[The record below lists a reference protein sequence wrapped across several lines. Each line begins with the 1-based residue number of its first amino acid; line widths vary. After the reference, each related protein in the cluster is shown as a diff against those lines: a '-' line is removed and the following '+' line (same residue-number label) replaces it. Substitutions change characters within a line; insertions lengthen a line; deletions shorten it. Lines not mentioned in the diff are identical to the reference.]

1 MNRRDEMPLP
11 CIFTSD
17 FYSVSDLLKTRD
29 GKINNR
35 KSKEKPPF
43 TSLGYVQ
50 LKNSNLLAIYL

>member
-29 GKINNR
+29 GKETTENQK
-35 KSKEKPPF
+35 KSPHLQVWAMC
-43 TSLGYVQ
+43 S
-50 LKNSNLLAIYL
+50 